1 MSWKIDT
8 KGDSLNDGARKLK
21 IGSFAYKITGAK
33 SVPDKKDPKGKRQQ
47 ALFSFQL
54 VEDPSYNCNEYLSL
68 MAEDDMV
75 REIAMKTLR
84 SLAAAA
90 GLTGF
95 ITPERLPSFVGK
107 LVVIDA
113 TEHEGKGENKG
124 KKFVNIR
131 TIEAYDADGT
141 EPAEDSGE
149 ETGGDTDE
157 PAAEGAEQSL
167 GDRADAGDD
176 EAITELVEKAEAL
189 GIDHDALPSWVDVEA
204 AITAAE
210 EAAKAKPKTKVVVK
224 KPGATAAAAPAP
236 TAGKKAPWLN
246 K

>member
-8 KGDSLNDGARKLK
+8 KGDNLNDGARKLK
-21 IGSFAYKITGAK
+21 LGTFAYKITGAK

-54 VEDPSYNCNEYLSL
+54 AEDPSYNCNEYLSL

-84 SLAAAA
+84 SLAAAV
-90 GLTGF
+90 GFTGF

-107 LVVIDA
+107 YVVIEA

-124 KKFVNIR
+124 KTFVNIR
-131 TIEAYDADGT
+131 TIEPYEADGA
-141 EPAEDSGE
+141 EPAGEPEE
-149 ETGGDTDE
+149 ETGTDE
-157 PAAEGAEQSL
+157 PTGDGAEQSL

-176 EAITELVEKAEAL
+176 EAITELVGKAEAL

-204 AITAAE
+204 AIAAAE
-210 EAAKAKPKTKVVVK
+210 EAAKAKPAAKPGKVVVK
-224 KPGATAAAAPAP
+224 KPSATAAPAP
-236 TAGKKAPWLN
+236 AAGKKAPWL